1 MIKVFLV
8 EDEFVVREG
17 IKNNVD
23 WAGHGYEFCGEASDG
38 ELAFPMI
45 QKLRPDIVI
54 TDIRMPFMD
63 GLELSKLIK
72 KEFPQ
77 VEILILSGFE
87 EFEYAKE
94 AIKIGVAQYL
104 TKPIKGDALLREV
117 DLVAARIL
125 EKRQDQEVT
134 EKYRKEM
141 EENSIKDRLNLFNFL
156 VAGDK
161 SLPELMEMAQKL
173 NIDLTAV
180 CYNIILLSLQS
191 TNHSQGEY
199 SGSSVQID
207 ERLHEIDFGPGIITF
222 DRNLEG
228 KALLL
233 KADSEEDLLKVQEN
247 FITKF
252 ETMMEEYPH
261 MNYFGGV
268 GESVNRLRKLP
279 ECFDSANHA
288 FAHRFFVNENRF
300 MDNSNHSVGTI
311 STEEFDISAIDP
323 KQFDR
328 NRTRNFLK
336 LGSRDEVGFFVD
348 EFVKDMGEKSM
359 ESLMFRQYIAMD
371 SYFGVASFLEEFDY
385 DRSTIEAPD
394 IPGETLKSVENTKD
408 YISKIISIAIDCRDK
423 KASSRY
429 GEVVDEVISYIEDHY
444 SEDELSLNS
453 LASHVNVSPNH
464 LSMIFSQQTGQT
476 FIKYL
481 TDFRMNKAKELLKC
495 SGKRGSEIAIE
506 VGYKDPHYFSYIFK
520 KTQGMT
526 PTQYRG
532 GKGPEDDE

>member
-207 ERLHEIDFGPGIITF
+207 ERLHEIDFGPGIIAF

-233 KADSEEDLLKVQEN
+233 KADSEEDLLKVQKN

-268 GESVNRLRKLP
+268 GESVNRLRNLP